1 MRDIALYGHLTIDTI
16 TDGDTEKKTLGSMAN
31 VWKAL
36 LEIDPTIDI
45 GLSPIDVGQALIYV
59 DKPAAKRYSK
69 VNLSLVQHPVK
80 MIDSKINHL
89 IYLNEMT
96 RHDFIPG
103 LGGIITADI
112 CPGKSISNT
121 VNKDLLNY
129 VDYLFI
135 SDEDIDCDLSYL
147 ASVARGWVILHSAS
161 GSVVS
166 NGEKEFFYKLPEEL
180 MLKDVNVLGAGDIFA
195 SCFLYKLLGNE
206 GDIHE
211 WIEFSHLT
219 TTEIIKIQNEKI

>member
-1 MRDIALYGHLTIDTI
+1 MKDIALYGHLTIDTI
-16 TDGDTEKKTLGSMAN
+16 IDGDTEKKTLGSMAN

-36 LEIDPTIDI
+36 LEIDATLDI

-69 VNLSLVQHPVK
+69 VNLSLVQHQVK
-80 MIDSKINHL
+80 MMSSKISHL
-89 IYLNEMT
+89 IYLNELT
-96 RHDFIPG
+96 RHDFVPA
-103 LGGIITADI
+103 LDGIITADI
-112 CPGKSISNT
+112 CPGKS
-121 VNKDLLNY
+121 VNMKMLQY

-135 SDEDIDCDLSYL
+135 SDEDIKGSLSEYTD
-147 ASVARGWVILHSAS
+147 ATKGWVILHSAS

-166 NGEKEFFYKLPEEL
+166 NGEKEFFYKLPKEL

-219 TTEIIKIQNEKI
+219 TTEIIKTQNEKI